1 MKRAGRILFCRRSR
15 RVLLSFP
22 VNDDRVTGGWAA
34 RSHDSDGHNDFMSA
48 SSDKMNSNRNGNGAG
63 AGHEPLNPT
72 ARETAWFC
80 VRTRQKSEHIA
91 AGHLQQLEN
100 IDVFSPRIR
109 FKRPR
114 GNHKMWV
121 TEALFPGYVFA
132 KFNWREMLKVVHY
145 TNGVTGVVHFG
156 EQWPIIDD
164 TIIAEWRETL
174 GDDALAVCEE
184 MPEVGEEILITAG
197 TFKGLLAQVIR
208 VSSSQ
213 RRVAVLMDFLG
224 RQVQLDLQGDQ
235 FTRPDAREKVTVV
248 SAKQAAAD

>member
-1 MKRAGRILFCRRSR
+1 
-15 RVLLSFP
+15 
-22 VNDDRVTGGWAA
+22 
-34 RSHDSDGHNDFMSA
+34 MSA
-48 SSDKMNSNRNGNGAG
+48 SSLEMNINGHKNGSGNGS
-63 AGHEPLNPT
+63 ESLNPT
-72 ARETAWFC
+72 ARECAWFC

-91 AGHLQQLEN
+91 AGHLQKLEHV
-100 IDVFSPRIR
+100 DVFCPRIR

-164 TIIAEWRETL
+164 TTISEWRETL

-184 MPEVGEEILITAG
+184 MPEVGEEILITTG

-235 FTRPDAREKVTVV
+235 FTRPDAREKITVIPG
-248 SAKQAAAD
+248 SQATAG